1 MVGVKKTYIKTITR
15 EIKQSFGRFVA
26 IFAIVALGVGFLAG
40 LLATTPDM
48 QASVDKY
55 YDDSQ
60 MADIN
65 IKATMGLSDPDLKA
79 ISAMEEVEQVMPA
92 YVTDSL
98 MKTNHNEVLATRIY
112 GLPLDKL
119 NKNED
124 GFVNQLKLIDGRM
137 PKAKN
142 EALVE
147 RKGNFLSEIELG
159 ATMTVS
165 EENENYGNVGD
176 TYNTTEY
183 TVVGIVSNP
192 LYLSKE
198 PEASKIGNGR
208 IGAMMYV
215 DESIYKLSVYTDV
228 FITASGV
235 SDLNTFKEEYDTQID
250 GIVTKLETLG
260 KSLSKEPQKWY
271 VLDRNAN
278 VSYVS
283 FSINAEK
290 VAAIATVFPIFFFL
304 VAALVALTTMTR
316 MVEEERT
323 QIGTLKALGYGKGTI
338 MFKYMVYCGLATV
351 LGSIV
356 GLLVGFQVLP
366 SILWNAYASGY
377 HLPTFITQ
385 FSWGLALIAS
395 ILAIV
400 CTMVATIWACYHAL
414 KEKPSSLMLL
424 RSPKAGKRIF
434 LERIPFIWSRMKF
447 THKATARNLIR
458 YKKHFFMTVIGI
470 AGCTALIVTGF
481 GLRDS
486 VGDIAKTQFNEI
498 IQYDLLIELNGN
510 EPLDSVVNDFLDD
523 TKKVNEFTQVS
534 SQTGHANRK
543 GDSFMTT
550 IYVPKEPNTFKDF
563 VHLRD
568 RQSGKTILFD
578 KSSVIVTEMLAETL
592 NIKAGDTFTLENA
605 DGETGEFI
613 LSGITENYV
622 GSYVYMNQ
630 ADYKKAFAEEPSFN
644 SLMANTFI
652 TDDSQ
657 QDEALTKLFTS
668 DMVSNAGFVS
678 QTKKSYD
685 SLLSSI
691 NYVVFALIVAAGGLA
706 IVVIYNLTN
715 INISERRKELA
726 TLKVL
731 GFHNKEVGGY
741 IFREISILSMV
752 GTVVGLLLGVALHAF
767 VVRTA
772 ERTDLMFGRS
782 ISLTSFIASAV
793 ITMVFS
799 FIVQLILYKKL
810 KRIEMV
816 DSMKAND

>member
-1 MVGVKKTYIKTITR
+1 MKKTYIKTITR

-65 IKATMGLSDPDLKA
+65 IKATMGLTDTDVEA
-79 ISAMEEVEQVMPA
+79 ILAMDEVEEVMPA

-98 MKTNHNEVLATRIY
+98 METNHNEVLATRIY
-112 GLPLDKL
+112 GLPLEKL
-119 NKNED
+119 NDNEN
-124 GFVNQLKLIDGRM
+124 GFVNRLKLIDGRM
-137 PKAKN
+137 PQAKN

-147 RKGNFLSEIELG
+147 RKGNFLSEIKLG
-159 ATMTVS
+159 STMSVS
-165 EENENYGNVGD
+165 EENDNYGNVGD

-192 LYLSKE
+192 LYLSME
-198 PEASKIGNGR
+198 PESSKIGNGR

-215 DESIYKLSVYTDV
+215 DESNYKLGAYTDLY
-228 FITASGV
+228 ITASGV
-235 SDLNTFKEEYDTQID
+235 SDLNTFKEEYDTEID

-260 KSLSKEPQKWY
+260 LSQSKETQKWY
-271 VLDRNAN
+271 VLNRNSN

-283 FSINAEK
+283 FATNAEK

-304 VAALVALTTMTR
+304 VAALVSLTTMTR

-351 LGSIV
+351 LGSIA

-366 SILWNAYASGY
+366 SVLWNAYASGY
-377 HLPTFITQ
+377 HLPTFIAN
-385 FSWGLALIAS
+385 FSWGLAFIAS

-400 CTMVATIWACYHAL
+400 CTMVATIWACYHVL
-414 KEKPSSLMLL
+414 KEKPSRLMLP

-458 YKKHFFMTVIGI
+458 YKKHFFMTVTGI

-486 VGDIAKTQFNEI
+486 VGSIANTQFNEI

-510 EPLDSVVNDFLDD
+510 DHLDTVMSSFLND
-523 TKKVNEFTQVS
+523 TKKIDDYTEISN
-534 SQTGHANRK
+534 QTGHAKRD
-543 GDSFMTT
+543 GESFIST
-550 IYVPKEPNTFKDF
+550 IYVPKEPDTFKEF
-563 VHLRD
+563 VNLRD
-568 RQSGKTILFD
+568 RQSGKSIVTD
-578 KSSVIVTEMLAETL
+578 KSSVIVTEMLADALDIQE
-592 NIKAGDTFTLENA
+592 GDTFSLENA
-605 DGETGEFI
+605 DGETGKFV
-613 LSGITENYV
+613 LSGIAENYV
-622 GSYVYMNQ
+622 GSYIYINQ
-630 ADYKKAFAEEPSFN
+630 ADYTSAFSKEPSYN
-644 SLMANTFI
+644 AVMVNTFI
-652 TDDSQ
+652 TDDSK
-657 QDEALTKLFTS
+657 QDEALTKLLTS
-668 DMVSNAGFVS
+668 DMVSSAVFVS

-685 SLLSSI
+685 NLLSSI
-691 NYVVFALIVAAGGLA
+691 NYVVFALIMAAGGLA

-731 GFHNKEVGGY
+731 GFHNKEVGWY
-741 IFREISILSMV
+741 IFREISILSII
-752 GTVVGLLLGVALHAF
+752 GTIVGLVLGGALHGF

-782 ISLTSFIASAV
+782 ISVTSLIASAV

-799 FIVQLILYKKL
+799 FIVQLILYRKL
-810 KRIEMV
+810 KKIEMV
-816 DSMKAND
+816 DSMKASD

>member
-15 EIKQSFGRFVA
+15 EIKESFGRFVA

-55 YDDSQ
+55 YDDSH

-65 IKATMGLSDPDLKA
+65 IKATMGLTNADIEA
-79 ISAMEEVEQVMPA
+79 ISSMDEINKVMPA

-98 MKTNHNEVLATRIY
+98 MKTNDNEVLPTRIY
-112 GLPLDKL
+112 GLPLNRL
-119 NKNED
+119 NQNDD
-124 GFVNQLKLIDGRM
+124 GFINQLKLIKGRM
-137 PKAKN
+137 PQANN

-147 RKGNFLSEIELG
+147 QKGNFLSEIELG
-159 ATMTVS
+159 TTMSVS
-165 EENENYGNVGD
+165 EDNENYGNVGEI
-176 TYNTTEY
+176 YNTTEY
-183 TVVGIVSNP
+183 TVVGVVSNSQ
-192 LYLSKE
+192 YLSKE
-198 PEASKIGNGR
+198 AEASKIGNGR
-208 IGAMMYV
+208 IGAIMYV
-215 DESIYKLSVYTDV
+215 DESNYKLGAYTDV

-235 SDLNTFKEEYDTQID
+235 SDLNTFKEEYDTQMD
-250 GIVTKLETLG
+250 GIVTKLEALG
-260 KSLSKEPQKWY
+260 KSRSQKTQKWY

-290 VAAIATVFPIFFFL
+290 VASIATVFPIFFFL

-323 QIGTLKALGYGKGTI
+323 QIGTLKALGYSKGTI
-338 MFKYMVYCGLATV
+338 MFKYLVYCGLATV

-356 GLLVGFQVLP
+356 GLLVGFRVLP
-366 SILWNAYASGY
+366 NILWNAYASGY
-377 HLPTFITQ
+377 HLPEFIAN
-385 FSWGLALIAS
+385 FSWGLALIS
-395 ILAIV
+395 SFLAIV

-414 KEKPSSLMLL
+414 KEKPSSLMLP

-447 THKATARNLIR
+447 TYKATARNLIR

-470 AGCTALIVTGF
+470 GGCTALIVTGF

-486 VGDIAKTQFNEI
+486 VGDIANTQFNEI
-498 IQYDLLIELNGN
+498 FQYDLLIELNGDH
-510 EPLDSVVNDFLDD
+510 PLDSVVNEFIKD
-523 TKKVNEFTQVS
+523 TKKVDNFTEIS
-534 SQTGHANRK
+534 SQTGYATRK
-543 GDSFMTT
+543 NERFMATV
-550 IYVPKEPNTFKDF
+550 YVPKEPSVLKDF
-563 VHLRD
+563 VNLRD
-568 RQSGKTILFD
+568 RRSGKSIVTD
-578 KSSVIVTEMLAETL
+578 KSSVIVTEMLASAL
-592 NIKAGDTFTLENA
+592 GIQKGDTFTLENA
-605 DGETGEFI
+605 NGETGKFV
-613 LSGITENYV
+613 LSGIAENYV
-622 GSYVYMNQ
+622 GSYIYLNQ
-630 ADYKKAFAEEPSFN
+630 ADYNNAFGKAPSYN
-644 SLMANTFI
+644 TLMLNTFI

-657 QDEALTKLFTS
+657 QDAALTKLLTS
-668 DMVSNAGFVS
+668 DTVSSAAFVS

-685 SLLSSI
+685 NLLSSI
-691 NYVVFALIVAAGGLA
+691 NFVVFALIMAAGGLA

-741 IFREISILSMV
+741 IFREIFILSMF
-752 GTVVGLLLGVALHAF
+752 GTGVGLLLGMALHAF
-767 VVRTA
+767 VVRTS

-782 ISLTSFIASAV
+782 ISISSFIASAV

-799 FIVQLILYKKL
+799 FIVQLILYRKL
-810 KRIEMV
+810 KKIEMV
-816 DSMKAND
+816 DSMKASD